1 MARSSDAAT
10 PSTASADN
18 DTIALPDSIKKQIAQ
33 LDSAPNEQARLALE
47 ASLIQTDVKKP
58 VDPSQELSLAELEA
72 VKMPKSTEQPAYGM
86 SASIKIIRGA
96 KEELGYHEQGTNCTK
111 YGSWYGIHCAEW
123 CDMFVSWVF
132 HHAGVLASIGGKHA
146 YVPYHLAWFE
156 KHKLFHKRGAKG
168 GGPLLGCVIFFDWD
182 SNGIPNHIGIVVGY
196 SDTHVHTIEGN
207 RSDKVSA
214 LTYPRSSHLILGYGY
229 PNWK

>member
-1 MARSSDAAT
+1 MARPSDAT
-10 PSTASADN
+10 KQSTASEDD
-18 DTIALPDSIKKQIAQ
+18 DTLALPDNIKNQITQ
-33 LDSAPNEQARLALE
+33 LDNAPDEKARLALE
-47 ASLIQTDVKKP
+47 ASLVQIDVKKP

-72 VKMPKSTEQPAYGM
+72 VKMPKSTEQPASGM
-86 SASIKIIRGA
+86 SASTKIIRAA
-96 KEELGYHEQGTNCTK
+96 KEELGYREQGGNCTK

-132 HHAGVLASIGGKHA
+132 HHVGLLSSIGGKFA
-146 YVPYHLAWFE
+146 YVPSHLDWFR

-168 GGPLLGCVIFFDWD
+168 GGPHLGGAIFFDWD
-182 SNGIPNHIGIVVGY
+182 GNGVPNHIGIVVSY
-196 SDTHVHTIEGN
+196 TDTHVYTVEGN

-214 LTYPRSSHLILGYGY
+214 LTYLRSNHLILGYGY